1 MERYDIEQ
9 QKPVHQVVEYP
20 YSIEGQKAM
29 ILRTLSPGDKL
40 PFLDLIKLEKNKIA
54 VIFNFLAILELLQL
68 REITLHLGIG
78 FNNFWIEKLQ
88 EALVD

>member
-1 MERYDIEQ
+1 M
-9 QKPVHQVVEYP
+9 
-20 YSIEGQKAM
+20 
-29 ILRTLSPGDKL
+29 